1 MGYLQSNHILSQPFY
16 SYQVS
21 CLIALGGNCVDEAY
35 DLIQTVTLKASLSFI
50 LQQGLAEKDLDL
62 THSEVLKEQS
72 QVSSRPAD
80 PEH

>member
-1 MGYLQSNHILSQPFY
+1 MGYLQSNHILKQPFY

-21 CLIALGGNCVDEAY
+21 CPIALGNCLDEAY

-62 THSEVLKEQS
+62 THSEVLQEQT
-72 QVSSRPAD
+72 
-80 PEH
+80 